1 MKIKTPINHQPD
13 KNVDSVNLTS
23 KFRFKRKYDRIFQR
37 TSMYFN
43 RFIMSPHNVF
53 PRTSMYFNRFTI
65 FPHNVFPRTSMYFNC
80 ISTYFHRTS
89 MYFNR
94 ISTYSLLILLF
105 LIFTLLPFQSNAQ
118 ETLNDYLETAAKNN
132 PDIKVAFNQYLASVE
147 KVPQVGALPD
157 PQATFGFF
165 IKPMAIVAGSQVG
178 NIQVMQMFPWFGTLK
193 LAKDEASEMANA
205 KYEVFNAAKAD
216 LFYQVKANWYQ
227 LLKLDREIIL
237 VKENIELLE
246 SLEKLVMVKFQ
257 SPTTSGS
264 STGSTGSNAMN
275 TTSSGDMNASG
286 GGMGG
291 MKSTQSTPSQT
302 TGSMQASSMSSGMGN
317 KTSGLQDVLRV
328 KMEILDQQNK
338 LVLLIDQKK
347 TAEVGFNALLNR
359 DQNIAVEINDSL
371 EIQPLPAE
379 KQAIVDSI
387 LANNPM
393 LAMLESE
400 VSSYEAMEQKVKKM
414 GLPMVGV
421 GLNYMINQKRE
432 GNTYMMNGTDMVMP
446 MFSVSIPI
454 YRKKYNAMQNEA
466 RLMQEAGKQQT
477 IGLQNNLKVQYRSFI
492 QNLNDAERRMNL
504 YNEQEELARKT
515 TDLLLA
521 GFATTGADYEEVLRM
536 QYKVLDYAFKYI
548 EAITDYNTSV
558 AMAEKLMN
566 SVNK

>member
-1 MKIKTPINHQPD
+1 
-13 KNVDSVNLTS
+13 
-23 KFRFKRKYDRIFQR
+23 
-37 TSMYFN
+37 
-43 RFIMSPHNVF
+43 
-53 PRTSMYFNRFTI
+53 
-65 FPHNVFPRTSMYFNC
+65 
-80 ISTYFHRTS
+80 

-94 ISTYSLLILLF
+94 ISTNSLLIPLL
-105 LIFTLLPFQSNAQ
+105 LIFTLLPCLLNAQ
-118 ETLNDYLETAAKNN
+118 NTLDESLEIAAKNN
-132 PDIKVAFNQYLASVE
+132 PELKSVFNNYLASLE

-157 PQATFGFF
+157 PQASFGFF

-205 KYEVFNAAKAD
+205 RYEVFNAAKAD
-216 LFYQVKANWYQ
+216 LYYQVKANWYQ
-227 LLKLDREIIL
+227 LLKLDRKILL

-257 SPTTSGS
+257 SPATNGS

-275 TTSSGDMNASG
+275 TTSSGNMNTSG

-291 MKSTQSTPSQT
+291 MKSTQSAPVQT

-328 KMEILDQQNK
+328 KMEILDQQNN
-338 LVLLIDQKK
+338 LALLIDQRK
-347 TAEVGFNALLNR
+347 TTEVGFNALLNR
-359 DQNIAVEINDSL
+359 DQNTAVVINDSL
-371 EIQPLPAE
+371 VIQPLPAE
-379 KQAIVDSI
+379 KMAIADSI
-387 LANNPM
+387 LVNNPM

-400 VSSYEAMEQKVKKM
+400 VSSFEAMEQKAKKT

-432 GNTYMMNGTDMVMP
+432 GNTYMMDGNDMVMP

-454 YRKKYNAMQNEA
+454 YRRKYHAMQSEA
-466 RLMQEAGKQQT
+466 RFMQEAGKQQT

-492 QNLNDAERRMNL
+492 QNLNDAERRVNL

-536 QYKVLDYAFKYI
+536 QFKVLDYAFKHI